1 MPSSTSKQWVATMS
15 DVDLNPETPPTD
27 VGELTLGEMRL
38 LESLRA
44 NADALVRE
52 IGHLEVRK
60 ANTIVRLGQFEAQA
74 QSLLGETAKR
84 LGIPNGETWH
94 VTPEGKV
101 RRGHSNGG

>member
-1 MPSSTSKQWVATMS
+1 MA
-15 DVDLNPETPPTD
+15 DVNDPVQEGQTTTPD

-38 LESLRA
+38 LESLRVS
-44 NADALVRE
+44 ADNLVRE

-60 ANTIVRLGQFEAQA
+60 AGLITRLGQFEAQA
-74 QSLLGETAKR
+74 QNLLGDAARR
-84 LGIPNGETWH
+84 LGIPSGETWH